1 MKLPEAIRKFQE
13 LDQAGVYVFSR
24 DDIQKMF
31 PGEKEKALE
40 KSLERLRGAGI
51 LEYPCKGVYINALAK
66 SKKARVI
73 EDIAAVLRRG
83 SHSYVSLESI
93 LSEYGDISQIPVS
106 MLTLMTTGPRGVYKT
121 KYGTVEFTHTKR
133 SLSEIAQRTVF
144 DKERRLRIATREAA
158 RQDLRRVGR
167 NLSLL
172 AQPEYERS

>member
-31 PGEKEKALE
+31 PDEKEKALE

-106 MLTLMTTGPRGVYKT
+106 MLTLMTTGRAVSIKQSMGRWNLLTRSDRFLRSRSALFLIKNGGCGLLLE
-121 KYGTVEFTHTKR
+121 KLRARIYGE
-133 SLSEIAQRTVF
+133 
-144 DKERRLRIATREAA
+144 
-158 RQDLRRVGR
+158 
-167 NLSLL
+167 
-172 AQPEYERS
+172 